1 MNPAPQPLAARL
13 DALLPQTQCRRCGFD
28 GCLPYAEA
36 LAAGTAAANRC
47 PPGGLATIAAL
58 ADALG
63 TAALP
68 PDPTVWPQ
76 DQAVA
81 LNADQALVPT
91 IAVIDEARCIGCFKC
106 VLVCP
111 VDAIIGAPKFLH
123 TVIADDCSG
132 CDLCLPPCPVDCIE
146 MVPRAA
152 ALPAADTM
160 AARWRTLH
168 RARRARL
175 ARERESRDEARR
187 QRRGELLATQA
198 QGYDIAAA
206 IARARLR
213 KQTPSPP

>member
-1 MNPAPQPLAARL
+1 VSDLVARV

-28 GCLPYAEA
+28 GCQPYAEA
-36 LAAGTAAANRC
+36 LVTGSTTLNRC

-58 ADALG
+58 AEALDQPP
-63 TAALP
+63 LP
-68 PDPTVWPQ
+68 PEASLWP
-76 DQAVA
+76 DQAV
-81 LNADQALVPT
+81 LSADQALTPT

-132 CDLCLPPCPVDCIE
+132 CDLCLPPCPVDCID
-146 MVPRAA
+146 MVPRAV
-152 ALPAADTM
+152 ALTPAEAM
-160 AARWRTLH
+160 AERWRTLH
-168 RARRARL
+168 RARKARL

-187 QRRGELLATQA
+187 LRRGELLATQA

-206 IARARLR
+206 IARARIR
-213 KQTPSPP
+213 KPLNLK

>member
-1 MNPAPQPLAARL
+1 MPGSMDALAARL

-36 LAAGTAAANRC
+36 LAAGTTAVNRC

-58 ADALG
+58 SAALA
-63 TAALP
+63 TPALP
-68 PDPTVWPQ
+68 PDPGFWPDDPQ
-76 DQAVA
+76 VA
-81 LNADQALVPT
+81 LNADRALLPT
-91 IAVIDEARCIGCFKC
+91 VAVIDEDRCIGCFKC

-111 VDAIIGAPKFLH
+111 VDAIIGAPKYLH
-123 TVIADDCSG
+123 TVIAGDCSG

-146 MVPRAA
+146 LIPRAA
-152 ALPAADTM
+152 VLHPAVAMAD
-160 AARWRTLH
+160 RWRSLH
-168 RARRARL
+168 HARKTRL

-206 IARARLR
+206 IARARSR
-213 KQTPSPP
+213 KTFDRS